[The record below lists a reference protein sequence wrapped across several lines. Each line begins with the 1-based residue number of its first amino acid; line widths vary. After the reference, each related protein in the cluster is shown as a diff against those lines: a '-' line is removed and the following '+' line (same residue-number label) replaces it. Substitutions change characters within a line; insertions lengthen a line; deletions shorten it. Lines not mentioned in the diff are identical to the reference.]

1 MNRLLFVAV
10 AVAFVSACNSSPSS
24 PSVAPPPTPQP
35 VVTTVAG
42 TVWESTITGRQP
54 LPGVGIDL
62 SPEFQYWPPT
72 TTTDAQGHYQVT
84 TIHGTGKVRAEL
96 AGYSQP
102 CRVPVTATTGIDVY
116 MVSNALLATTGIPS
130 SMPIVPPTLTGLVFE
145 QTPQGRRPI
154 VGATVIGDF
163 SYGYGWAPSA
173 TTQSDATGRYLL
185 CAVQSVYDA
194 FGVVASAPGYAE
206 KELGVDI
213 PAISTFDIELAPNSS
228 LSVKSRHS
236 RISTR

>member
-10 AVAFVSACNSSPSS
+10 VVAFVAACNSSPSS

-35 VVTTVAG
+35 VAQVSMVTG
-42 TVWESTITGRQP
+42 TVWESTIAGRQP

-62 SPEFQYWPPT
+62 SGEFQSWPPT

-84 TIHGTGKVRAEL
+84 TVHGTGKVRAVL

-163 SYGYGWAPSA
+163 TGGDGWAPSA

-185 CAVQSVYDA
+185 CAVASAWDA

-206 KELGVDI
+206 KELDVDI
-213 PAISTFDIELAPNSS
+213 PAISTFDIELAPA
-228 LSVKSRHS
+228 K
-236 RISTR
+236 